1 MEYGTCRC
9 GKRYHFMDNALY
21 RDKEVEFMNIEKL
34 YCNLHGDYAEAK
46 ARLMSDGLIEKFV
59 LKFLADPSMQQLRDA
74 IASGDLAT
82 AFRAVHTLK
91 GVAANLSFSE
101 LRETASALTEQL
113 RRGDGTVDD
122 VLLMKVENAY
132 KLVTDSIQKESGK

>member
-1 MEYGTCRC
+1 MKQRDIC
-9 GKRYHFMDNALY
+9 HFSLFP
-21 RDKEVEFMNIEKL
+21 R
-34 YCNLHGDYAEAK
+34 
-46 ARLMSDGLIEKFV
+46 
-59 LKFLADPSMQQLRDA
+59 P
-74 IASGDLAT
+74 
-82 AFRAVHTLK
+82 
-91 GVAANLSFSE
+91 SFSE